1 MKKIDEKRMA
11 ALKAIDQSRS
21 RTTIPCSKIFK
32 NKKHE
37 AVIAASREKNSLL
50 LVKTDVVI

>member
-11 ALKAIDQSRS
+11 ALKAIDQSRP

-37 AVIAASREKNSLL
+37 AVIAASREK
-50 LVKTDVVI
+50 IRCY